1 MEKILTVVVVFL
13 GLLGCSNSV
22 APDESGNN
30 ALSLTIANI
39 DTTGVNIL
47 TSPIVSDPAND
58 PYSVE
63 NMNKAMRRRVLAKSS
78 VDSVEAEQMFLEPN
92 FLYVRFL
99 AEGREGVAKLKAYDT
114 SLVLFKHPLDYNRI
128 RKPVVYIDQTL
139 PDSVYPFFATVP
151 VDYKFGFTKY
161 EIIKELF
168 LVEPLD
174 GDCKGWFSHSV
185 ETEKS
190 WDFLE

>member
-1 MEKILTVVVVFL
+1 MGKILTVVVVFL

-22 APDESGNN
+22 APNESGNN

-151 VDYKFGFTKY
+151 VDYKFGSTKY

-190 WDFLE
+190 WNFLE